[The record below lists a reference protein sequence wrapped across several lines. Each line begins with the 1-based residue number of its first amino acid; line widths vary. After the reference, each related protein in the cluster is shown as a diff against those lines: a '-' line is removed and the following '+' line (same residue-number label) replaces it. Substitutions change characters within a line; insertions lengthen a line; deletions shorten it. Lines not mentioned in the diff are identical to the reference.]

1 MEAVACEVEIDDLDT
16 FVARLGEVGEAHGC
30 AIGAFSPRYVAC
42 ERHLERAV
50 ALANRAFS
58 RGENVADDRAIEIL
72 LYAAGRRQIDQA
84 LGIGVREDEKRA
96 VLVIDGEDEAGAVE
110 ALSGLVEPTDQ
121 PVAEDADPE
130 LIASYFGITE
140 AEREATD
147 ADLCDLVCERVA
159 LLDVEK

>member
-1 MEAVACEVEIDDLDT
+1 MEAVVCEVEIDDLDA
-16 FVARLGEVGEAHGC
+16 FVARLGEIGDAHGC
-30 AIGAFSPRYVAC
+30 AIAAFSPRYVAC
-42 ERHLERAV
+42 ERQLERAV

-84 LGIGVREDEKRA
+84 LEIGVQEDEKRT
-96 VLVIDGEDEAGAVE
+96 VLAIDGEEEAD
-110 ALSGLVEPTDQ
+110 ALSALSALVTPTGEA
-121 PVAEDADPE
+121 VGAGADPE
-130 LIASYFGITE
+130 RIATYFGITE

-147 ADLCDLVCERVA
+147 ADLCDLVRERVA

>member
-84 LGIGVREDEKRA
+84 LEIGVREGQSRT
-96 VLVIDGEDEAGAVE
+96 VLVIDGEDETGAIE
-110 ALSGLVEPTDQ
+110 ALSGLVEPTDE
-121 PVAEDADPE
+121 PVAEDADPG
-130 LIASYFGITE
+130 LIASYFGITD
-140 AEREATD
+140 AERGATD

>member
-1 MEAVACEVEIDDLDT
+1 MELVVCETNADDLDT

-30 AIGAFSPRYVAC
+30 AIGAFSIRYIAC
-42 ERHLERAV
+42 ERQLERAV
-50 ALANRAFS
+50 TLANRAFD

-84 LGIGVREDEKRA
+84 LGIGVREGEGRA
-96 VLVIDGEDEAGAVE
+96 VLVIDGEDETGAIE
-110 ALSGLVEPTDQ
+110 ALSGLVEPIDE
-121 PVAEDADPE
+121 PVDGGADPN
-130 LIASYFGITE
+130 LIAAYFGITD